1 MNDIAA
7 YAELIRDELGISVS
21 PDELD
26 QHLDELESW
35 DSLYLLRLVTAIEGA
50 TGERVSIPDVLR
62 ATSLREVFEA
72 VSV

>member
-7 YAELIRDELGISVS
+7 YADLIRDELGITLS

-26 QHLDELESW
+26 HHLDELESW
-35 DSLYLLRLVTAIEGA
+35 DSLYLLRLVTAIEAA
-50 TGERVSIPDVLR
+50 TGERVSIANVLR

-72 VSV
+72 VSA